1 MGWIPDPGIGVPKKT
16 SARVEIPREI
26 NNEVIQLFSEGKE
39 RVGVQCKS
47 IPGLKDKGL

>member
-1 MGWIPDPGIGVPKKT
+1 MGWIPDPGIGVQKKK